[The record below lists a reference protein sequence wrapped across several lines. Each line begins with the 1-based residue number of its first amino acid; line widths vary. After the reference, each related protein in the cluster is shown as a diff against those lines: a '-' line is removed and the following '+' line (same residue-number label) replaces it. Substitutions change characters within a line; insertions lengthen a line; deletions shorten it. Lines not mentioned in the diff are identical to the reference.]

1 MESDMQIVLNGEHV
15 EIKESVSIA
24 ELLTQ
29 LGISL
34 ERVAVEVNMDI
45 VPKAKYDAHTLAEG
59 DRVEIVHFVGGG

>member
-1 MESDMQIVLNGEHV
+1 MRIVLNGENA
-15 EIKESVSIA
+15 ETKESGSIA

-34 ERVAVEVNMDI
+34 ERVAVEVNVEI
-45 VPKAKYDAHTLAEG
+45 VPKAKYDTHALAEG